1 MVEVALKEAEIVN
14 ALLVIV
20 ASIVKITLEE
30 VAVVVALVHILLI
43 MEFKIVHNRV
53 MLPFRLLHVALRAH
67 LILAMVLHTVTL
79 PAKKRKM
86 PAVEL

>member
-20 ASIVKITLEE
+20 GSIVKITLEE

-43 MEFKIVHNRV
+43 MELKTVHNRV
-53 MLPFRLLHVALRAH
+53 M
-67 LILAMVLHTVTL
+67 
-79 PAKKRKM
+79 
-86 PAVEL
+86 